1 MRWPL
6 ITASLIVAVITVTFA
21 SFVILKDR
29 DEAIA
34 RAAERTASIS
44 RMIIAHGDASA
55 DIADQ
60 IMSVAMPLVAAWDL
74 KDSDSRG

>member
-6 ITASLIVAVITVTFA
+6 ITASLIVAVMTDIVA
-21 SFVILKDR
+21 SVVVLKDR
-29 DEAIA
+29 AEAVD
-34 RAAERTASIS
+34 RAAARMASIS

-60 IMSVAMPLVAAWDL
+60 IMSLSMTLPQKWVPLLRVM
-74 KDSDSRG
+74 R

>member
-6 ITASLIVAVITVTFA
+6 ITASLIVAVMTDIVA
-21 SFVILKDR
+21 SVVVLKDR
-29 DEAIA
+29 AEAVD
-34 RAAERTASIS
+34 RAAARMASIS

-60 IMSVAMPLVAAWDL
+60 IMSLSMTLPQNWVPLLRVM
-74 KDSDSRG
+74 R